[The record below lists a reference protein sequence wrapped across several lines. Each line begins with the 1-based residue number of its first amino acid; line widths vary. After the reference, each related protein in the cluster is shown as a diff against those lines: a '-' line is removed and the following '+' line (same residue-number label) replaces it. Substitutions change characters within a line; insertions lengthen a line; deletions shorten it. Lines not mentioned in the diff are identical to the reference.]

1 MAAVG
6 AFLRELRVKRGLSLD
21 DLSRATRV
29 ARPYLEALESDA
41 FGSLPAPVFT
51 RGFIRAYCQA
61 VGASPEDA
69 LARFDGRETREPAST
84 TAPTRTAVGAPMPA
98 TDGDPRTRSAI
109 LVSFVLLVILGVALF
124 AVALVTQPAREQRVE
139 RTPPPARSVPAAA
152 APPVAAITPAP
163 DVATRP
169 IPSAPMKPPTARPP
183 EPVRPAPPSAPVA
196 VTPVPPIAA
205 VAPAPSSGPRPWL
218 PQVQSAMNGVSTP
231 YRLVA
236 RVSEPTWI
244 RVRTED
250 GRTSEETVPAGAVR
264 EWVSNRPFIITIG
277 NAGGVSF
284 ELNGRSLP
292 SFGASGTVISGLVL
306 PPEGARAQ

>member
-21 DLSRATRV
+21 ELSRVTRV
-29 ARPYLEALESDA
+29 ARPYLEALENDA
-41 FGSLPAPVFT
+41 FTSLPAPVFT

-61 VGASPEDA
+61 VGVAADDA
-69 LARFDGRETREPAST
+69 LARYDGREVREGVAAVPAATPRSAVASST
-84 TAPTRTAVGAPMPA
+84 SPTES
-98 TDGDPRTRSAI
+98 DPRTRSAI
-109 LVSFVLLVILGVALF
+109 LVSFVLLVVLGVALF
-124 AVALVTQPAREQRVE
+124 AVALVTQPAREQRAE
-139 RTPPPARSVPAAA
+139 RMPPPSSRPGAA

-163 DVATRP
+163 ETRP
-169 IPSAPMKPPTARPP
+169 IPPPASKSPSRPP
-183 EPVRPAPPSAPVA
+183 EPMRPAAPSAPVA
-196 VTPVPPIAA
+196 APIPPIASVPP
-205 VAPAPSSGPRPWL
+205 VAPSGPRPWM
-218 PQVQSAMNGVSTP
+218 PQVQTATTGVSTP

-264 EWVSNRPFIITIG
+264 EWVSNRPFVITIG
-277 NAGGVSF
+277 NAGGVNF
-284 ELNGRSLP
+284 ELNGRPLP

-306 PPEGARAQ
+306 PPEGARSQ

>member
-21 DLSRATRV
+21 ELSRATRV
-29 ARPYLEALESDA
+29 ARPYLEALENDA
-41 FGSLPAPVFT
+41 FASLPAPVFT

-61 VGASPEDA
+61 VGAPPEDA
-69 LARFDGRETREPAST
+69 LARYDGRDPREVAAT
-84 TAPTRTAVGAPMPA
+84 TAAPRTAITSAMPSA
-98 TDGDPRTRSAI
+98 DSEPRTRSAI
-109 LVSFVLLVILGVALF
+109 LVSFVLLVVLGVALF
-124 AVALVTQPAREQRVE
+124 AVALVTQPAREQRAE
-139 RTPPPARSVPAAA
+139 RMPPSSTAPSSA
-152 APPVAAITPAP
+152 APPVAAITSAP
-163 DVATRP
+163 EAATRP
-169 IPSAPMKPPTARPP
+169 IPPAPKPPAARPP
-183 EPVRPAPPSAPVA
+183 EPARPAAPSAPV
-196 VTPVPPIAA
+196 PPITA
-205 VAPAPSSGPRPWL
+205 VAPMPASGPRPWM
-218 PQVQSAMNGVSTP
+218 PQVQSATTGVSTP

-264 EWVSNRPFIITIG
+264 EWVSNRPFVITIG

-284 ELNGRSLP
+284 ELNGRPLP

-306 PPEGARAQ
+306 PPEGARPQ

>member
-1 MAAVG
+1 
-6 AFLRELRVKRGLSLD
+6 
-21 DLSRATRV
+21 
-29 ARPYLEALESDA
+29 
-41 FGSLPAPVFT
+41 
-51 RGFIRAYCQA
+51 
-61 VGASPEDA
+61 
-69 LARFDGRETREPAST
+69 
-84 TAPTRTAVGAPMPA
+84 
-98 TDGDPRTRSAI
+98 
-109 LVSFVLLVILGVALF
+109 
-124 AVALVTQPAREQRVE
+124 
-139 RTPPPARSVPAAA
+139 
-152 APPVAAITPAP
+152 
-163 DVATRP
+163 
-169 IPSAPMKPPTARPP
+169 
-183 EPVRPAPPSAPVA
+183 
-196 VTPVPPIAA
+196 
-205 VAPAPSSGPRPWL
+205 
-218 PQVQSAMNGVSTP
+218 MNGVSTP

>member
-21 DLSRATRV
+21 ELSRVTRV
-29 ARPYLEALESDA
+29 ARPHLEALENDA
-41 FGSLPAPVFT
+41 FASLPAPVFT

-61 VGASPEDA
+61 VGAAPEDA
-69 LARFDGRETREPAST
+69 LARYDGRDVREGAVPPSPRT
-84 TAPTRTAVGAPMPA
+84 TVVAPQSSSEA
-98 TDGDPRTRSAI
+98 DPRTRSAI
-109 LVSFVLLVILGVALF
+109 LVSFVLLVVLGVALF
-124 AVALVTQPAREQRVE
+124 AVALVTQPAREQRAE
-139 RTPPPARSVPAAA
+139 RMPPPPSAADA
-152 APPVAAITPAP
+152 GAPPVAAITPAP
-163 DVATRP
+163 EQATRP
-169 IPSAPMKPPTARPP
+169 VPPPTAKSPAARPP
-183 EPVRPAPPSAPVA
+183 EPVRPSPPAVA
-196 VTPVPPIAA
+196 PVPPIAS
-205 VAPAPSSGPRPWL
+205 VAPVAPSGPRPWM
-218 PQVQSAMNGVSTP
+218 PQVQSATTGVSTP

-264 EWVSNRPFIITIG
+264 EWVSNRPFVITIG

-292 SFGASGTVISGLVL
+292 SFGASGTVISGLML
-306 PPEGARAQ
+306 PPEGARTP